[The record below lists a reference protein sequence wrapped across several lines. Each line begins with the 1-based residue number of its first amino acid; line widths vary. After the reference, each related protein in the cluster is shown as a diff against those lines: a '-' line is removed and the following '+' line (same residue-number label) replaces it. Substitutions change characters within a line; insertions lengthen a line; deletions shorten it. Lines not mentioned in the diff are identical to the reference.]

1 MEMITASELARRIGV
16 KPSYIAK
23 LKKQGKLI
31 FTENNLID
39 SDAAQKFLKE
49 NKERV
54 TTNDNPEDE
63 ESLTFH
69 KTQTEKWKA
78 KNEQL
83 EYEVKLKKYVLI
95 QDVEN
100 DAFEIA
106 KIFKE
111 QILTLP
117 DRTCNIFAA
126 ESDPMVIRNQMIKE
140 IKKLL
145 DELSDKLE
153 NYKEKLE

>member
-1 MEMITASELARRIGV
+1 MITASELARRIGV

>member
-1 MEMITASELARRIGV
+1 MITASELARRLGV
-16 KPSYIAK
+16 KPSYIGK

-31 FTENNLID
+31 FNEKNLID
-39 SDAAQKFLKE
+39 ADYAQKFLKE

-63 ESLTFH
+63 DSLTFH

-83 EYEVKLKKYVLI
+83 EYEIKLKKYVLI

-111 QILTLP
+111 QMLTLP
-117 DRTCNIFAA
+117 DRTCNVFAA
-126 ESDPMVIRNQMIKE
+126 ESDPMAIRNQMIKE

-153 NYKEKLE
+153 NYKESLE